1 MLFREMIA
9 YKYRFHGHGS
19 LRYLY
24 RNGQTARSRAL
35 LLRYITNPRRVESR
49 AVVIVS
55 KKVVKSAVKRNRI
68 RRRIYEILRRHWP
81 RLVKQVDFSVT
92 VFASEVGTMP
102 PSELEDMVLDVL
114 HQANLITSPGR
125 PLAD

>member
-1 MLFREMIA
+1 MIA

-24 RNGQTARSRAL
+24 RKGQTARSRAL
-35 LLRYITNPRRVESR
+35 LLRYIANPRRSESR

-68 RRRIYEILRRHWP
+68 RRRIYEILRHHWP
-81 RLVKQVDFSVT
+81 RLTGQVDFSVT
-92 VFASEVGTMP
+92 VFSAEVGTMP
-102 PSELEDMVLDVL
+102 SIELEDMVLDVL
-114 HQANLITSPGR
+114 HQAKLIDSSNL
-125 PLAD
+125 PLAE